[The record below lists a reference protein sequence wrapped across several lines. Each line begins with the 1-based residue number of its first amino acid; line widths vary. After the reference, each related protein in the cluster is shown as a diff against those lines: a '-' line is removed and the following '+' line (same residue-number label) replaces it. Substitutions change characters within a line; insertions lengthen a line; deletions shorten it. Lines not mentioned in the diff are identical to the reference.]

1 MNRLAVLLIVLSS
14 ILTVTTA
21 VAQIHTGN
29 LTLTSQA
36 EVNAFDY
43 SEVTGTLSISG
54 ADIVDLSPLSPLTSV
69 GKYISISNNTALVVA
84 EGFEN
89 VTDVGWGISVYN
101 NTNMVSFSGFDALEQ
116 TGDNID
122 FWYNDSLV
130 SVSGFGSLHTAGWS
144 LEFGGNPVLT
154 SIPDFESLQ
163 LISSSLFILD
173 NAALTRISSFKS
185 LQYVDYSFDIVG
197 NASLAS
203 LCGFHDYLS
212 ANESYTG
219 GGSFNISDNHPSL
232 PSPATRQ
239 DILDAGR
246 CGVAL
251 LDSLILDIQAME
263 LSPGTSNRLLR
274 ELGKTKNFVESGRD
288 GDAVGK
294 LASLIDDIVSLES
307 RGKIDGAT
315 ADYLVMAILDVIDAI
330 GS

>member
-1 MNRLAVLLIVLSS
+1 M
-14 ILTVTTA
+14 
-21 VAQIHTGN
+21 AQIYSGN
-29 LTLTSQA
+29 LSLDSQA
-36 EVNAFDY
+36 DVDAFAY
-43 SEVTGTLSISG
+43 SEVTGYLSISG
-54 ADIVDLSPLSPLTSV
+54 TDIVDLSPLSPLTRV

-84 EGFEN
+84 DGFEN

-144 LEFGGNPVLT
+144 LEFGSNPVLT
-154 SIPDFESLQ
+154 SIPAFESLQ
-163 LISSSLFILD
+163 VISSSLFVLD
-173 NAALTRISSFKS
+173 NAALTRIDGFGA
-185 LQYVDYSFDIVG
+185 LQYVDWSFDIVG

-203 LCGFHDYLS
+203 LCGFYNYFA

-219 GGSFNISDNHPSL
+219 GGSFNISENDPSL
-232 PSPATRQ
+232 PSPATVQ
-239 DILDAGR
+239 DILDAGP
-246 CGVAL
+246 CAIAL

-263 LSPGTSNRLLR
+263 LSPGTSNRLVK
-274 ELGKTKNFVESGRD
+274 ELARAKDFLEAGRD
-288 GDAVGK
+288 SDAVSK
-294 LASLIDDIVSLES
+294 LASLIDDIASLEG

-315 ADYLVMAILDVIDAI
+315 ADYLTGAVLDVIDAI